1 MKRRSDRN
9 TKSGISIVEVV
20 VALGLLSLVMAAAY
34 PVLITASRIS
44 RVARNHYIAVA
55 LAQNRMERARTLNYG
70 DLGYLVESN
79 VVVNDLGSPL
89 AEGNFR
95 RTTSILTNSWA
106 NLARFSVQVDIR
118 NLRSRQF
125 VGESESLSTY
135 MTKYE
140 VMPQ

>member
-95 RTTSILTNSWA
+95 RTTSILTNSGA